1 MVNDVGVQN
10 KFESNTCLRVVE
22 ELVDVLDSVDCRV
35 YPSDNMTATNK
46 SDNNE
51 EEVISN
57 GTPERVQQNPLGKL
71 ADAISSVSSTY
82 SSTLM
87 DSLGIKDSSSSKNL
101 RVLWSRAYLN
111 HVGKMVDLIAYQL
124 IPKRTQDVI
133 KLLPMMVPLV
143 DFQEFITSRT
153 VFIDGVV
160 DSFLRGVDE
169 IETTTTAKPQIV
181 LFGAGYDTRSLRCN
195 GRATFFDVD
204 LPDAE
209 GKGRLQQWFW
219 KDMEDK

>member
-51 EEVISN
+51 EEVIIN

-87 DSLGIKDSSSSKNL
+87 DSLVIKDSSSSKNL
-101 RVLWSRAYLN
+101 S
-111 HVGKMVDLIAYQL
+111 
-124 IPKRTQDVI
+124 
-133 KLLPMMVPLV
+133 
-143 DFQEFITSRT
+143 
-153 VFIDGVV
+153 
-160 DSFLRGVDE
+160 
-169 IETTTTAKPQIV
+169 
-181 LFGAGYDTRSLRCN
+181 
-195 GRATFFDVD
+195 
-204 LPDAE
+204 
-209 GKGRLQQWFW
+209 
-219 KDMEDK
+219 